1 MKWALTVLLVLSA
14 PLALYS
20 GPVVPDLPN
29 YIGQGWSQGNLLT
42 SSGLW
47 NLFLRLIPIFWLASA
62 VWVVVLWRRSGSVRP
77 SGRLL
82 SMLIGGLL
90 LILTL
95 VTVFF
100 IYVLWAWSQ
109 M

>member
-20 GPVVPDLPN
+20 GPTVFDLPN
-29 YIGQGWSQGNLLT
+29 YIGQGVSQGNLLT
-42 SSGLW
+42 SGGLW
-47 NLFLRLIPIFWLASA
+47 NLFLRLVPILWLISS
-62 VWVVVLWRRSGSVRP
+62 VWVIALWRRGRTGRP
-77 SGRLL
+77 AGRLL
-82 SMLIGGLL
+82 SLLVGGLL
-90 LILTL
+90 LMLTL